1 MPLFWRDIKGVGIDA
16 LQSPLVVSVFE
27 NPFISAAIGTLV
39 VLAIL
44 FIVAVDMMPMDYAR
58 AALFIYIAL
67 VVVLFLNNRYLL
79 QNVTRRGGAEEF
91 FAFSDVKPD
100 ITEQPQ
106 AFRPG
111 NYRAPTGSYEP
122 PMPTPAPMP
131 QPQPR
136 PSMPTP
142 PQVMQTASGLNNDAL
157 AAAYPTNYLG

>member
-1 MPLFWRDIKGVGIDA
+1 MPIFWRDIKGVGIDA

-58 AALFIYIAL
+58 AGVFIYIAL

-79 QNVTRRGGAEEF
+79 QNVTKRGGAEEF

-122 PMPTPAPMP
+122 PVPAAAPVMPMAPRPMAPMA
-131 QPQPR
+131 QP
-136 PSMPTP
+136 SST
-142 PQVMQTASGLNNDAL
+142 SLNNDAL